1 MEDEVPVEANENRGG
16 TRHGGRL
23 VAGDFLHPSEVELDG
38 RASSLERVEISAL
51 APGGEGSKVRFGVY
65 PRLPFEACE
74 VGEGGH
80 LECGVGG
87 VASCDQ
93 FASFHPTTDT
103 PTRPRRQC
111 GTRRARTQSGSSGHS
126 PVRGCCHG
134 RWSGWWRSGSEI
146 GRAKD

>member
-1 MEDEVPVEANENRGG
+1 MTDVLGGRAGQDGIDDADPVEAHENREA

-23 VAGDFLHPSEVELDG
+23 VAGDFLHPSEVELDV

-65 PRLPFEACE
+65 PRLPFEACG
-74 VGEGGH
+74 VGEGGN

-93 FASFHPTTDT
+93 FASFPPTTATTPT
-103 PTRPRRQC
+103 PTRQTVTKP
-111 GTRRARTQSGSSGHS
+111 
-126 PVRGCCHG
+126 P
-134 RWSGWWRSGSEI
+134 
-146 GRAKD
+146 